1 MVDFTGIDTTIFNL
15 NRAVVNNKERKYKRI
30 ISIEVRAF
38 SDFCNSQFSHYSL
51 STFFTIPSFSHSA
64 LTLPKKSKYKHK
76 HDFWLQST
84 KISLTRH
91 FSKNLRKSL
100 LNFDWHR
107 LKSFSTIWIFNFDY
121 LSNKDGKKI
130 DAKNEDEK
138 I

>member
-64 LTLPKKSKYKHK
+64 LTKYKHK
-76 HDFWLQST
+76 HDFWLHST

>member
-76 HDFWLQST
+76 HDF
-84 KISLTRH
+84 
-91 FSKNLRKSL
+91 
-100 LNFDWHR
+100 
-107 LKSFSTIWIFNFDY
+107 
-121 LSNKDGKKI
+121 
-130 DAKNEDEK
+130 
-138 I
+138 

>member
-1 MVDFTGIDTTIFNL
+1 MTFELFLTFAIPSFL
-15 NRAVVNNKERKYKRI
+15 I
-30 ISIEVRAF
+30 IHSALF
-38 SDFCNSQFSHYSL
+38 SQF
-51 STFFTIPSFSHSA
+51 PVFSHSA
-64 LTLPKKSKYKHK
+64 LTLPKNSKYKHK
-76 HDFWLQST
+76 HDFWILST

-107 LKSFSTIWIFNFDY
+107 LKSFSTIWIFHFDY
-121 LSNKDGKKI
+121 LSNKDGKKV